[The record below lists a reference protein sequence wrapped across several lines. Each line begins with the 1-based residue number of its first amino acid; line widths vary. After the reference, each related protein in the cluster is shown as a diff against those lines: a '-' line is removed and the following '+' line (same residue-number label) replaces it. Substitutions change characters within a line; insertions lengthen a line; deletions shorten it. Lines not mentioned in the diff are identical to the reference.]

1 MSTHKSDFELQSD
14 IDHAQEEL
22 EHRAAQRIAREQRLA
37 RWGTDDHLAPAST
50 EEAVRRLYLR
60 KPGTD
65 DDAWAIMSKFMAAF
79 DEVVASGVP
88 PAVALELLKQYTLDE
103 SAFQADLAE
112 QHKRD
117 CDEEEARLE
126 SVGRPL
132 GSQWG
137 PDW

>member
-1 MSTHKSDFELQSD
+1 MNTNKSDFELQSD
-14 IDHAQEEL
+14 IDAAQEEL
-22 EHRAAQRIAREQRLA
+22 DHRAAQRIAREQRLA
-37 RWGTDDHLAPAST
+37 RWVTADHLPPDST
-50 EEAVRRLYLR
+50 EEAMRRLYLR
-60 KPGTD
+60 KPGAD
-65 DDAWAIMSKFMAAF
+65 DDAWAITSKFMATF

-88 PAVALELLKQYTLDE
+88 PAVGLELLKQYTLDE
-103 SAFQADLAE
+103 GTFQADLAE

-126 SVGRPL
+126 TVGRPL